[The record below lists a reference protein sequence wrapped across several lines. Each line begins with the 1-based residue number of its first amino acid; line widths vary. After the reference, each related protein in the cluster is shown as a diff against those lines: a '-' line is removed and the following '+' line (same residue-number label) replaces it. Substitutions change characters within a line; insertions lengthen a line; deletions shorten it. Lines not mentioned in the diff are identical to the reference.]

1 MKKHT
6 VYDILKKIDKG
17 KMKME
22 KIKKIIQIVW
32 KVLHILIVFG
42 VILMFAF
49 AVVQKSSN
57 NRKSILGIKIFTV
70 ITGSMI
76 PVYDIGDILIVKD
89 VQPEEIKVDDDIV
102 YVGEKGTYRNKTITH
117 RVQEIKQ
124 KEDGNYSIITKGVAN
139 LARDPEINQT
149 QVLGKV
155 IGQVSIFSFILKLIT
170 NIYVLILIPVVILI
184 YKNVKRIINMN
195 AEE

>member
-1 MKKHT
+1 MKKF
-6 VYDILKKIDKG
+6 LKCLG
-17 KMKME
+17 KM
-22 KIKKIIQIVW
+22 IYILLV
-32 KVLHILIVFG
+32 VILIIL
-42 VILMFAF
+42 VIF
-49 AVVQKSSN
+49 AVVQKTSN

-195 AEE
+195 AEEW

>member
-1 MKKHT
+1 MKK
-6 VYDILKKIDKG
+6 ILKCLG
-17 KMKME
+17 KM
-22 KIKKIIQIVW
+22 IYILLV
-32 KVLHILIVFG
+32 VILIIL
-42 VILMFAF
+42 VIF
-49 AVVQKSSN
+49 AVVQKTSN